1 MMSDQMEACTLADC
15 PPGLFLF
22 GETLC
27 FRSEYSTTVKVPPY
41 VQPDAYVV
49 ESGEYFW
56 GGAKTSVERSALMVH
71 PCDAITPADIDA
83 AVQAEREACATQL
96 DMMRKAHNDAL
107 IGQPHTPDTSIA
119 YGNGA
124 AAIRARGPTPA
135 LAEAL
140 AQARREGM
148 EEERK
153 AWATMWARHR
163 NPVAF
168 SEAMQKHIAI
178 RSSAAGE
185 EGK

>member
-1 MMSDQMEACTLADC
+1 MTWPTDRPGYPMYADRQGPHWLQFDEQ
-15 PPGLFLF
+15 PP
-22 GETLC
+22 
-27 FRSEYSTTVKVPPY
+27 TVLMWF
-41 VQPDAYVV
+41 AH
-49 ESGEYFW
+49 ECGFW
-56 GGAKTSVERSALMVH
+56 GYWDSDDTTPPALMGRDDVRYLG
-71 PCDAITPADIDA
+71 PCPTPDDLDA

-135 LAEAL
+135 LDAAL
-140 AQARREGM
+140 SQARREGM

-153 AWATMWARHR
+153 AWAAMWARYR

-178 RSSAAGE
+178 RSAAAGE